1 MKWQLLSS
9 RHIIV
14 VVGCLAVTGNWYAA
28 HGAATRTN
36 APTRT
41 AEVSS
46 NDTPTEIEIPQSV
59 FVLPQSKKDGRDPF
73 FPRSVRL
80 DAVVAV
86 ITPTNQPPPPVDL
99 KINGTSGNE
108 ERPLVIIN
116 NITFGVG
123 DSYEIV
129 SGGRRVR
136 VRCVEIDLSAGRA
149 TVEVAG
155 ERRVLVFQKPGK

>member
-1 MKWQLLSS
+1 MKQQLFSS

-14 VVGCLAVTGNWYAA
+14 LVGCLAAAGNWQAA
-28 HGAATRTN
+28 LAADTRTN

-41 AEVSS
+41 AVVSS
-46 NDTPTEIEIPQSV
+46 NDAPTEIEIPQSV

-80 DAVVAV
+80 DAVIPVPV
-86 ITPTNQPPPPVDL
+86 PTNPPSPLDL

-116 NITFGVG
+116 NVTFGVG
-123 DSYEIV
+123 DTYDV
-129 SGGRRVR
+129 VTGGRRVA
-136 VRCVEIDLSAGRA
+136 VRCVEIELSTGRA

-155 ERRVLVFQKPGK
+155 NRRVLFFQKSGK